1 MKKILNKIDW
11 KIFNISLWIELLLA
25 YILPYKNVDDFEYQV
40 GFPLNFLS
48 VYNSKLGTSPLNS
61 MYVNPFIFLI
71 NCFIIYFVLIFLTKK
86 SKL

>member
-25 YILPYKNVDDFEYQV
+25 YILPYKNVDDFEFQV